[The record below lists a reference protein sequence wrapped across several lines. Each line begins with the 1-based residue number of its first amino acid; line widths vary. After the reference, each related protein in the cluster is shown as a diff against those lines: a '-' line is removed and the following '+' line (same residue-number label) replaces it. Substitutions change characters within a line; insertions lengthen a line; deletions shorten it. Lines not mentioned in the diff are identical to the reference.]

1 MTYPKKP
8 SIVKLSYQSEVNSP
22 SPFLIK
28 ELEMHLLESMN
39 VILLYLIRQKDK
51 KGYAFPEKAL
61 QLAQEAFA
69 TPRKLSLTLHL

>member
-1 MTYPKKP
+1 MY
-8 SIVKLSYQSEVNSP
+8 
-22 SPFLIK
+22 
-28 ELEMHLLESMN
+28 LLESMN

-61 QLAQEAFA
+61 QLAQEASA

>member
-8 SIVKLSYQSEVNSP
+8 SIVKLSFQREVISP

-28 ELEMHLLESMN
+28 VLEMYLLESMN
-39 VILLYLIRQKDK
+39 VILLYLLRQKVK
-51 KGYAFPEKAL
+51 KGYTFPEKSL
-61 QLAQEAFA
+61 QLAQEASA